1 MTIRLNTCI
10 FLVLACVMQIQ
21 AQNAPTAQQLLDI
34 AHRQA
39 DLSSLG
45 PFKLTAT
52 FLVTPLDKK
61 GRPNAK
67 KQQQGTLTILRDHD
81 RVRFEA
87 QLGADHETQFQIG
100 KIRYVDPNGGLLT
113 MFGLVDFD
121 QSWDPERP
129 AKDRL
134 HRQYTL
140 TEPSRKKIND
150 ADAWCF
156 EKFQRGKPKE
166 ELCFGVEHSELLKA
180 EPYKFAGYQKP
191 GDLQF
196 PGQVEIERT
205 EMLPIKVTDISLT
218 PQALAPDTFQVPD
231 GLLAI
236 ESCEDG
242 RAAQAVF
249 TPTPEFTDAARKHK
263 TGAHEVIN
271 LIIGM
276 DGKVIGAQALTDDRY
291 GLAQQATN
299 KVKTWK
305 FTPATCG
312 GHPVNSEMKVEVAFD
327 LY

>member
-10 FLVLACVMQIQ
+10 FLVLACVVPVQ
-21 AQNAPTAQQLLDI
+21 AQNAPTAQQLLDT

-45 PFKLTAT
+45 PYKLTAN

-61 GRPNAK
+61 GRPNEK

-87 QLGADHETQFQIG
+87 QFGTDHETQFQAG
-100 KIRYVDPNGGLLT
+100 NIRYVDPNGTLLT
-113 MFGLVDFD
+113 MFGLVNFD

-129 AKDRL
+129 AKGQS

-140 TEPSRKKIND
+140 SEPSRKKIND
-150 ADAWCF
+150 AEAWCL
-156 EKFQRGKPKE
+156 EKKSGEQKD
-166 ELCFGVEHSELLKA
+166 ELCFGVEHSALLKA
-180 EPYKFAGYQKP
+180 KSYTFAGYQKA
-191 GDLQF
+191 GDFQF
-196 PGQVEIERT
+196 PRQVEIERR
-205 EMLPIKVTDISLT
+205 EMPPVKVTDISLT
-218 PQALAPDTFQVPD
+218 PQALAPDTFQVPERMV
-231 GLLAI
+231 AV

-242 RAAQAVF
+242 KPARAVF
-249 TPTPEFTDAARKHK
+249 TPEPEFTDAARKHK
-263 TGAHEVIN
+263 GGFVLLN

-276 DGKVIGAQALTDDRY
+276 DGKVIGAQALTQDAY
-291 GLAQQATN
+291 GLAQGATN

-305 FTPATCG
+305 FEPATCR
-312 GHPVNSEMKVEVAFD
+312 GHPVNSEMEVDVAFD